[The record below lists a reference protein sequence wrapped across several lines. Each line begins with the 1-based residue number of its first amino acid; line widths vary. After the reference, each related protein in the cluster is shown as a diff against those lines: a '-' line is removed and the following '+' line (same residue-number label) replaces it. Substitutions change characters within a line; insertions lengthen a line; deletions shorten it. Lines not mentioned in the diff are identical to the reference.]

1 MPYCEER
8 CSMVPSLNKP
18 DVACYRYTNVKR
30 DIKLVESWI
39 IVNFKWELT
48 DSAGW

>member
-1 MPYCEER
+1 
-8 CSMVPSLNKP
+8 MVPSLNKP
-18 DVACYRYTNVKR
+18 DVRVLPIYPTLKETSSC
-30 DIKLVESWI
+30 VESWI